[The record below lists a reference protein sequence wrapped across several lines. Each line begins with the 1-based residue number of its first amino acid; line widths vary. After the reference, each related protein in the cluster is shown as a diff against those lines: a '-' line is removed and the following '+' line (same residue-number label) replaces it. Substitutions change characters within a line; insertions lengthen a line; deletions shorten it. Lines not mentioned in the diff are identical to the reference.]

1 MYPNNPMLNQQM
13 ALLDQEYSQKKANLM
28 QNFYSQQ
35 QQINSWNQQSAPA
48 QATAPAPSQN
58 VNWIQVSGIDG
69 AKNQIVQ
76 PGQTAWMMD
85 NNQPYF
91 YVKSVDN
98 VGSSNFR
105 IFQFAEVAD
114 VAPEQ
119 AAQQQIDPSQYVQRD
134 EFERFKEQMEQ
145 LTTANKKQP
154 NKTNKGVE
162 DNG

>member
-1 MYPNNPMLNQQM
+1 MYPNPMLNQQM
-13 ALLDQEYSQKKANLM
+13 AQLDQEYAQKKANIM
-28 QNFYSQQ
+28 QSFYNQPQ
-35 QQINSWNQQSAPA
+35 MGNWGQQSASA
-48 QATAPAPSQN
+48 QQTAQPTPSQN

-98 VGSSNFR
+98 VGSSTFR

-119 AAQQQIDPSQYVQRD
+119 AAQPQIDPSQYVQRA
-134 EFERFKEQMEQ
+134 EFDDLKEQLEQ

-154 NKTNKGVE
+154 NKANKGVD